1 MTTKIKD
8 GLFISDSDFS
18 QDMDFLSSNKI
29 TYVINCAGNEVSNRF
44 ERTGI
49 RYISKEYI
57 IRYLTLHWNRS
68 SSELFD
74 NKDAIVYNAFYYY
87 LKAKK
92 IYMHVEKALCSNQC
106 CLVFIISF
114 NLTRSTALMV

>member
-49 RYISKEYI
+49 RYNNIKYFN
-57 IRYLTLHWNRS
+57 RYLTLHWNRS

-74 NKDAIVYNAFYYY
+74 NKDAIVYIALYYY

-92 IYMHVEKALCSNQC
+92 IYLHVEKALCSNQC
-106 CLVFIISF
+106 CLVFIFCI